1 MADYCLAASEFTRR
15 TLVAAGVAPEKI
27 EVIPY
32 GIDVARFPVRKSRAP
47 SKPLRLLFV
56 GTLCQRKGIKYLL
69 DAIDLLPAGSVELT
83 LVGRRADQME
93 WLPRNHPAI
102 RVRESVSA
110 AELLDAYAEADVFV
124 FPSLAE
130 GFAHVLLEAMASGL
144 PVIATDRT
152 AAPDLMSQGEAGYIV
167 KAGDAADLAS
177 HIEKFV
183 RDPAQVLKMGAA
195 ARRRAEEMPWSRFR
209 NGVAEFVS
217 QTCSR
222 S

>member
-1 MADYCLAASEFTRR
+1 
-15 TLVAAGVAPEKI
+15 
-27 EVIPY
+27 
-32 GIDVARFPVRKSRAP
+32 
-47 SKPLRLLFV
+47 
-56 GTLCQRKGIKYLL
+56 LCQRKGIKYLL
-69 DAIDLLPAGSVELT
+69 DAIDLLPPGSVELT
-83 LVGRRADQME
+83 LCGRRADEME
-93 WLPRNHPAI
+93 WLPRDHPSI

-130 GFAHVLLEAMASGL
+130 GFGHVLLEAMASGL

-152 AAPDLMSQGEAGYIV
+152 AAPDLTRHGEAGYIV

-183 RDPAQVLKMGAA
+183 RDPAQVSKMGAA
-195 ARRRAEEMPWSRFR
+195 ARCRAEEMPWSRFR
-209 NGVAEFVS
+209 NGVADFVLR
-217 QTCSR
+217 TCSQ